1 MKYIYAKLNKIMAYL
16 HYVHVCSMYNMN
28 FHDTYIHMYNASLVE
43 KYIQFITRSVNREDD
58 KIGKY

>member
-16 HYVHVCSMYNMN
+16 HYVHCMYNMN
-28 FHDTYIHMYNASLVE
+28 FYDTYILMYNAVE
-43 KYIQFITRSVNREDD
+43 MYIQFNTRSVNREDD